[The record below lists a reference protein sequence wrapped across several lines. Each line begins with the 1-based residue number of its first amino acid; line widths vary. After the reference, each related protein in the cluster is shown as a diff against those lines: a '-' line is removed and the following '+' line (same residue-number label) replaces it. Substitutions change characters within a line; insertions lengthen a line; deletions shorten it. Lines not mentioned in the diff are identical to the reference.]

1 MMKDWQEAREQVAEM
16 RKTNKTAAELLNKK
30 ITEVIKKNHHVD
42 LTQLALQVMLNL
54 YHKFVFEFSNLLF
67 LS

>member
-30 ITEVIKKNHHVD
+30 ITEVINH
-42 LTQLALQVMLNL
+42 
-54 YHKFVFEFSNLLF
+54 
-67 LS
+67 